1 MQKIS
6 FLLLIILWF
15 HTISGQIVR
24 RIDGKTPVGFEKEV
38 NNFLIAD
45 SASFPKTGGYLF
57 VGSSTFRMW
66 NNMQDYFPEIRLLQ
80 RGFGGSNMAALL
92 YYTPYIVL
100 PYKPDTIVVYE
111 GDNDLAQHVS
121 PKAFVAS
128 CDTFLRI
135 IHKNL
140 PGTVVYFVSVKPSP
154 SRLAILPMQNEA
166 NSLLKKM
173 LKHRKWTGFIDIRPA
188 MYDSSGK
195 IKGELFLKDSLH
207 ITGQC
212 YRLWADEIKRQ
223 MHIKRDVLDK

>member
-1 MQKIS
+1 MQKKYVLFVVVI
-6 FLLLIILWF
+6 WF
-15 HTISGQIVR
+15 QTINAQLVK
-24 RIDGKTPVGFEKEV
+24 RIEGKTPIGFEKEI
-38 NNFLIAD
+38 NSFLMAD
-45 SASFPKTGGYLF
+45 SACFPKPGGYLF

-66 NNMQDYFPEIRLLQ
+66 HDMQGYFPEIRLLQ
-80 RGFGGSNMAALL
+80 RGFGGSNMVALN

-154 SRLAILPMQNEA
+154 SRLAILPAQSEA

-173 LKHRKWTGFIDIRPA
+173 LKHKKRTGFIDIRPA
-188 MYDSSGK
+188 MYDSNGK
-195 IKGELFLKDSLH
+195 IRGELFLKDSLH
-207 ITGQC
+207 ITDQC

-223 MHIKRDVLDK
+223 MHIKRNMLDK